1 MKDNL
6 KNKLSLILPFIG
18 LIFVVIVVSIFI
30 LVKDSS
36 KINDFYSLFNLKL
49 ILRQTVVVGI
59 GALGMTLVIIS
70 KGIDLSVGSVVA
82 LGSVVCA
89 TVLAAC
95 AQGPL
100 GANGAVNLDEATV
113 SAGGVIVAL
122 LATVAACSVCGVING
137 VVTAKFKMMPF
148 IVTLGTMQ
156 VARGIAKLVGNNE
169 RVRTPD
175 NSFQSF
181 MDQNPD
187 PSWLFFAPGVWVML
201 ILTVLVGIM
210 LKYTVLGRYIYAIGS
225 NEDTARLCGINVEKY
240 KIIIYTLCGLL
251 TGIAAC
257 MDYSYLGSGNP
268 VGNIGLELNIIA
280 AVVIGGASLNGG
292 EGSALGSLIGALIM
306 AILVNAFTTLS
317 IPQAYQEITIGAI
330 IILAVGI
337 DKLKHRKAA

>member
-1 MKDNL
+1 MKDKA
-6 KNKLSLILPFIG
+6 KNKLSILLPFLG
-18 LIFVVIVVSIFI
+18 LIFVLIIVFVVI
-30 LVKDSS
+30 LLKDSS
-36 KINDFYSLFNLKL
+36 KLKDFYSVYNLKI

-70 KGIDLSVGSVVA
+70 KGIDLSVGSVIA

-89 TVLAAC
+89 VILKM
-95 AQGPL
+95 
-100 GANGAVNLDEATV
+100 GAVGPVDESGNVILTEATV
-113 SAGGVIVAL
+113 SGGTIVLSL
-122 LATVAACSVCGVING
+122 LGAVAACSLCGFVNG
-137 VVTAKFKMMPF
+137 FVTAKFGMMSF

-156 VARGIAKLVGNNE
+156 IARGVAKIVGNNE

-175 NSFQSF
+175 NIFQSF

-187 PSWLFFAPGVWVML
+187 PAWLFFAPGVWAML
-201 ILTVLVGIM
+201 ILTLAIGLL
-210 LKYTVLGRYIYAIGS
+210 LKYTVFGRYVYAIGS

-240 KIIIYTLCGLL
+240 KILIYTLCGLL

-257 MDYSYLGSGNP
+257 MDYSNLGSGNP
-268 VGNIGLELNIIA
+268 MGAIGLELNIIA

-317 IPQAYQEITIGAI
+317 IPPAFQEITIGVI

-337 DKLKHRKAA
+337 DKLKHRKTA

>member
-1 MKDNL
+1 MNKNL
-6 KNKLSLILPFIG
+6 KNKLNLLLPFIG
-18 LIFVVIVVSIFI
+18 LIFVVIVVTVFI

-70 KGIDLSVGSVVA
+70 GGIDLSVGSVVA

-89 TVLAAC
+89 MVMTAMAT
-95 AQGPL
+95 GPVGPD
-100 GANGAVNLDEATV
+100 GALILSEASV
-113 SAGGVIVAL
+113 SMGGMIVAL
-122 LATVAACSVCGVING
+122 LASVVVCSLCGLMNG
-137 VVTAKFKMMPF
+137 AITAKFKMMPF

-156 VARGIAKLVGNNE
+156 IARGIAKIAGNDE

-175 NSFQSF
+175 NGFQSF
-181 MDQNPD
+181 MDQFPD
-187 PSWLFFAPGVWVML
+187 PQWLFFAPGVWVM
-201 ILTVLVGIM
+201 IGLTIIVGLM
-210 LKYTVLGRYIYAIGS
+210 LKFTVMGRYIYAIGS

-240 KIIIYTLCGLL
+240 KILIYTLCGVL

-257 MDYSYLGSGNP
+257 MDYSNLGSGNP

-306 AILVNAFTTLS
+306 AILVNAFTKLS
-317 IPQAYQEITIGAI
+317 IPQAYQEITIGVI